1 MDSVKK
7 KKHINFLM
15 SKLKTGD
22 YIYLDDGVILRYDD
36 TKFKVNYLIKI
47 EPRIKKTKRQFV
59 IFLKRRKN
67 MMENEL
73 IVNPEYKSQMK
84 KRKK

>member
-36 TKFKVNYLIKI
+36 TKIKVNYLIKI

-59 IFLKRRKN
+59 VFLKRRKN